1 MADVLALVEEAKR
14 LRALANAETNPLHQR
29 AFHLEADKLDREI
42 AIHNVK
48 TTAALDADRPL

>member
-1 MADVLALVEEAKR
+1 MTDVLTLVEEAKR
-14 LRALANAETNPLHQR
+14 LRALATAETDPVLQR
-29 AFHLEADKLDREI
+29 AIWLEHDKIRREI